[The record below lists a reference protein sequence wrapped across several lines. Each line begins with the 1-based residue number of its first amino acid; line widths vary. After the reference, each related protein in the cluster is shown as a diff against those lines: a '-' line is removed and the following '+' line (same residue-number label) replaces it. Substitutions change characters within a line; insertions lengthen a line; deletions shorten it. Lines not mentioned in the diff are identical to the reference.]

1 MIREFNIYLEGI
13 NMEMWEELCMM
24 HGELRHFSKG
34 DEFISIGDVAKYIGF
49 ITKGS
54 LKYLVYTTEEKEKV
68 IGLETVG
75 GFAASFPYCLKDI
88 PSEWSVIVNTESELY
103 CISSEKI
110 KELIRRDSKIKD
122 CINET
127 LEKVFY
133 DIYNR
138 HIELYAL
145 SPKERYKK
153 LLNRCPQLFEI
164 FQLKDIASYL
174 NITPQH
180 LRRLKNNLKLK

>member
-1 MIREFNIYLEGI
+1 MSNLKEFNTYLEEI
-13 NMEMWEELCMM
+13 NSEMWKELCMK
-24 HGELRHFSKG
+24 HGVLRSYRKG
-34 DEFISIGDVAKYIGF
+34 DEFIRIGEVAKYIGF

-54 LKYLVYTTEEKEKV
+54 LKYVVYTTDDKEKV
-68 IGLETVG
+68 IGLETIG

-88 PSEWSVIVNTESELY
+88 PSEWSVIVNNDSELY
-103 CISSEKI
+103 CISVEKI
-110 KELIRRDSKIKD
+110 KELSREDSHIRQ

-127 LEKVFY
+127 LEAVFY

-145 SPKERYKK
+145 SPKERYEK
-153 LLNRCPQLFEI
+153 LLKRCPQLFEI

-180 LRRLKNNLKLK
+180 LRRLKK

>member
-1 MIREFNIYLEGI
+1 MSNLKEFNTYLDGI
-13 NMEMWEELCMM
+13 NSEMWKELCMK
-24 HGELRHFSKG
+24 HGVLRSFHKG
-34 DEFISIGDVAKYIGF
+34 DEFIRIGEVAKYIGF

-54 LKYLVYTTEEKEKV
+54 LKYIVYTTEDKEKV

-75 GFAASFPYCLKDI
+75 GFAASFPYFLKNI
-88 PSEWSVIVNTESELY
+88 PSAWSVIVNNDSELY
-103 CISSEKI
+103 CISAEKI
-110 KELIRRDSKIKD
+110 KELIREDSHIKQ

-127 LEKVFY
+127 LEAVFY

-145 SPKERYKK
+145 SPKERYEK
-153 LLNRCPQLFEI
+153 LLKRCPHLFDI

-180 LRRLKNNLKLK
+180 LRRLKK

>member
-1 MIREFNIYLEGI
+1 MISEFNTYLEGI
-13 NMEMWEELCMM
+13 NSEMWKELCMK
-24 HGELRHFSKG
+24 HGELHLFRKG
-34 DEFISIGDVAKYIGF
+34 DEFIRIGEVAKYIGF

-54 LKYLVYTTEEKEKV
+54 LKYVVYTSEDNEKV

-88 PSEWSVIVNTESELY
+88 PSQWAVIVNTESEIY
-103 CISSEKI
+103 CISSQKV
-110 KELIRRDSKIKD
+110 KELIGKDSHLKQG
-122 CINET
+122 INET
-127 LEKVFY
+127 LEIVFY

-145 SPKERYKK
+145 SPKERYEK
-153 LLNRCPQLFEI
+153 LLNRCPRLFEI

-180 LRRLKNNLKLK
+180 LRRLKK

>member
-1 MIREFNIYLEGI
+1 MISEFNTYLDGI
-13 NMEMWEELCMM
+13 NSELWKELCMK
-24 HGELRHFSKG
+24 HGELRSFRKG
-34 DEFISIGDVAKYIGF
+34 EEFIRIGEVAKYIGF

-54 LKYLVYTTEEKEKV
+54 VKYIVYTTDDKEKV

-75 GFAASFPYCLKDI
+75 GFAASFPYCLRGL
-88 PSEWSVIVNTESELY
+88 PSEWSVVANTDSELY
-103 CISSEKI
+103 CISTEKI
-110 KELIRRDSKIKD
+110 KELIRNDSDIKQ

-127 LEKVFY
+127 LEVVFY

-145 SPKERYKK
+145 SSKERYEK
-153 LLNRCPQLFEI
+153 LLSRCPQLFEI

-180 LRRLKNNLKLK
+180 LRRLKK

>member
-1 MIREFNIYLEGI
+1 MISEFNTYLHEI
-13 NMEMWEELCMM
+13 NMDLWKEMCMK
-24 HGELRHFSKG
+24 HGEIRQFRKG
-34 DEFISIGDVAKYIGF
+34 EEFIINGEVARHIGF

-54 LKYLVYTTEEKEKV
+54 LKYIVYTTDDKEKV

-75 GFAASFPYCLKDI
+75 GFAASFPYCLHDL
-88 PSEWSVIVNTESELY
+88 PSEWSVIANTDSELY
-103 CISSEKI
+103 CISTEKI
-110 KELIRRDSKIKD
+110 KVLINEDSHIKQ

-127 LEKVFY
+127 LASVFY

-145 SPKERYKK
+145 SPKERYEK
-153 LLNRCPQLFEI
+153 LMKRCPQLFEI
-164 FQLKDIASYL
+164 FQFKDIASYL

-180 LRRLKNNLKLK
+180 LRRLKK

>member
-1 MIREFNIYLEGI
+1 MNEFNTYLDGI
-13 NMEMWEELCMM
+13 NFKMWKELCMK
-24 HGELRHFSKG
+24 HGELRHFRKG
-34 DEFISIGDVAKYIGF
+34 DEFIRIGEVAKYIGF
-49 ITKGS
+49 ITKGF
-54 LKYLVYTTEEKEKV
+54 LKYVVYTTEGKEKV

-75 GFAASFPYCLKDI
+75 GFAASFPYCLKNI
-88 PSEWSVIVNTESELY
+88 PSKWSVIANTDSELY

-110 KELIRRDSKIKD
+110 KELIREESHIKQ

-127 LEKVFY
+127 LEAVFY

-138 HIELYAL
+138 HLELYAL
-145 SPKERYKK
+145 SPKERYEK
-153 LLNRCPQLFEI
+153 LLKRCPQLFEI

-180 LRRLKNNLKLK
+180 LRRLKK